1 MNPELQAF
9 QISLDKANQLSSLK
23 ESPDWVIMDETLADL
38 ISGLADSLLNDA
50 PVTHD
55 EYTEIRYKIEGVRMV
70 ISALQAI
77 ESNGQQAADSI
88 KLING

>member
-50 PVTHD
+50 PVAHD

>member
-1 MNPELQAF
+1 MSPELQAF

-23 ESPDWVIMDETLADL
+23 ESPDWVIMDETLANL

-77 ESNGQQAADSI
+77 ENNGQQAADSI

>member
-1 MNPELQAF
+1 MSPELQAF

>member
-1 MNPELQAF
+1 MNPELEAF

-23 ESPDWVIMDETLADL
+23 ESPDWAIIDETLTSL
-38 ISGLADSLLNDA
+38 ISGLADSLLNDT

-55 EYTEIRYKIEGVRMV
+55 EYTEIRYKIEGIRMV
-70 ISALQAI
+70 ISSLQAI
-77 ESNGQQAADSI
+77 QTNGKQAADSI